1 MSAWIKATGTFENR
15 PLTVSCVENEK
26 DLIFLFDNH
35 FDSVKEKRIKEEMK
49 KRHIIAGSFSPE
61 EHSMLNVKNVLEFYF
76 FDKLVSLEVEGDIGE
91 LPFEEGVI
99 Y

>member
-1 MSAWIKATGTFENR
+1 MAAWIKATGTFENNT
-15 PLTVSCVENEK
+15 LTVVCVQDGK

-49 KRHIIAGSFSPE
+49 KRHPIAGSFSPE
-61 EHSMLNVKNVLEFYF
+61 EHSMLNIKNVLEFYF
-76 FDKLVSLEVEGDIGE
+76 FDELISLEVEGDIGE
-91 LPFEEGVI
+91 LPYEEDVV

>member
-1 MSAWIKATGTFENR
+1 MSAWIRATGTFENK
-15 PLTVSCVENEK
+15 PLTVSCVEDEK
-26 DLIFLFDNH
+26 DLIFLFNNH

-61 EHSMLNVKNVLEFYF
+61 EHSILNVKNVLEFYF
-76 FDKLVSLEVEGDIGE
+76 FEKLISLDVHGDIGE
-91 LPFEEGVI
+91 LPFEKGVI

>member
-76 FDKLVSLEVEGDIGE
+76 FDKLVSLEVEGDIEE